1 MRFLSKIF
9 GKSDNQIKKKD
20 KVKLSHDSGVPYNN
34 DLISVLK
41 KDHIQLK
48 QEFEKIIK
56 SYKNKNFKILKK
68 NIKTFKTTFE
78 IHNYSEKIQLYLYLK
93 NYYKDMN
100 EESFINNM
108 ADSAEKL
115 YQDSMYFLKKYE
127 SIEFNNQYLEVFEK
141 DLESIK
147 KILKSRIDIEES
159 ELYQLY
165 KK

>member
-1 MRFLSKIF
+1 MSFLSKVF
-9 GKSDNQIKKKD
+9 GKSDNQVKKKE

-41 KDHIQLK
+41 KDHKQLK

-56 SYKNKNFKILKK
+56 SSKNKNFKILKR
-68 NIKTFKTTFE
+68 NIKTFKITFE
-78 IHNYSEKIQLYLYLK
+78 IHNYSEKIQFYLYLK

-108 ADSAEKL
+108 ADSAEKV
-115 YQDSMYFLKKYE
+115 YQDIIHFLKKYE
-127 SIEFNNQYLEVFEK
+127 SIEFNDQYHELFKKELEAIEK
-141 DLESIK
+141 V
-147 KILKSRIDIEES
+147 LKSRIDIEES